1 MIYYHI
7 VLDLKILI
15 NKVSGS
21 EIMHYK
27 SGFVTIIGRPNVGKS
42 TLLNY
47 IIGEKLAIVSDKP
60 QTTRNK
66 IQCIYTG
73 DNFQIIFIDTP
84 GIHKPKNKLGEY
96 MVNVSKETLS
106 EVDVILLIVDES
118 LKIGP
123 GDKFILEEIKDIKTD
138 KILVINKVDKLTDEE
153 VDIIR
158 NNYKELGIFKEI
170 IPLSAINGKG
180 VDFLIKAI
188 LKYLPEG
195 PQYFP
200 ADMIT
205 DQPERQIVAEI
216 IREKA
221 LNYLDEEVPHG
232 IAVGIE
238 SMKQREDK
246 DIIDIRAVIY
256 CERESHKG
264 IIIGKN
270 GRKLKGIGKSARQDI
285 EALLGSKVYL
295 ELWVK
300 VEKNWREKENIIKH
314 FGYK

>member
-1 MIYYHI
+1 
-7 VLDLKILI
+7 
-15 NKVSGS
+15 
-21 EIMHYK
+21 MHYK

>member
-1 MIYYHI
+1 M
-7 VLDLKILI
+7 K
-15 NKVSGS
+15 
-21 EIMHYK
+21 YK

-47 IIGEKLAIVSDKP
+47 IIGEKMAIVSNKP

-73 DNFQIIFIDTP
+73 DDFQIIFIDTP

-96 MVNVSKETLS
+96 MVNVSKDTLA
-106 EVDVILLIVDES
+106 EVDAILWLVDES
-118 LKIGP
+118 TEIGP
-123 GDKFILEEIKDIKTD
+123 GDKFIFEELKNIKTD
-138 KILVINKVDKLTDEE
+138 KILVINKIDKLKSEE
-153 VDIIR
+153 IEIIK

-170 IPLSAINGKG
+170 IPLSAATGKG
-180 VDFLIKAI
+180 VNSLIKAL
-188 LKYLPEG
+188 LKLLPKG

-200 ADMIT
+200 SDMIT

-221 LNYLDEEVPHG
+221 LNYLEEEVPHG

-246 DIIDIRAVIY
+246 DIIDVSATIY

-285 EALLGSKVYL
+285 EALLGSQIYL

-300 VEKNWREKENIIKH
+300 VEKNWREKEKLIKY

>member
-1 MIYYHI
+1 M
-7 VLDLKILI
+7 K
-15 NKVSGS
+15 
-21 EIMHYK
+21 YK

-47 IIGEKLAIVSDKP
+47 IIGEKMAIVSDKP

-73 DNFQIIFIDTP
+73 EDFQIIFIDTP

-96 MVNVSKETLS
+96 MVNISKDTLS
-106 EVDVILLIVDES
+106 EVDVILWLVDES
-118 LKIGP
+118 LEMGP
-123 GDKFILEEIKDIKTD
+123 GDKFILEELKDIKTE
-138 KILVINKVDKLTDEE
+138 KILVINKIDKLKSEE
-153 VDIIR
+153 IELIR
-158 NNYKELGIFKEI
+158 NNYEQLGIFKDI
-170 IPLSAINGKG
+170 IPLSAIKGKG
-180 VDFLIKAI
+180 VDTLIKAI
-188 LKYLPEG
+188 LKELPEG

-205 DQPERQIVAEI
+205 DQPERQIVSEI

-232 IAVGIE
+232 IAVGIDL
-238 SMKQREDK
+238 MRQREDK
-246 DIIDIRAVIY
+246 DIIDINATIY

-285 EALLGSKVYL
+285 EALLGSQIYL

-300 VEKNWREKENIIKH
+300 VEKNWREKEKIIKY

>member
-1 MIYYHI
+1 M
-7 VLDLKILI
+7 K
-15 NKVSGS
+15 
-21 EIMHYK
+21 YK

-42 TLLNY
+42 TLLNH
-47 IIGEKLAIVSDKP
+47 IIGEKMAIVSDKP

-73 DNFQIIFIDTP
+73 DDFQIIFIDTP

-96 MVNVSKETLS
+96 MVNVSKETLA
-106 EVDVILLIVDES
+106 EVDVILWLVDDS
-118 LKIGP
+118 LEMGL
-123 GDKFILEEIKDIKTD
+123 GDKFIFEELKNIKTD
-138 KILVINKVDKLTDEE
+138 KILVVNKIDKLKSEE
-153 VDIIR
+153 IDIIK
-158 NNYKELGIFKEI
+158 NNYKELEIFKEI
-170 IPLSAINGKG
+170 ILLSAIKGKG
-180 VDFLIKAI
+180 VDSLIKAI
-188 LKYLPEG
+188 LKLLPEG

-200 ADMIT
+200 DDMIT

-221 LNYLDEEVPHG
+221 LNYLEEEVPHG
-232 IAVGIE
+232 IAVGIDLLR
-238 SMKQREDK
+238 KREDK
-246 DIIDIRAVIY
+246 DIIDVNATIY

-285 EALLGSKVYL
+285 EALLGSQIYL

-300 VEKNWREKENIIKH
+300 VEKNWREKEKLIKY

>member
-1 MIYYHI
+1 MKYR
-7 VLDLKILI
+7 
-15 NKVSGS
+15 
-21 EIMHYK
+21 

-42 TLLNY
+42 TLLNH
-47 IIGEKLAIVSDKP
+47 ILGEKMAIVSDKP

-66 IQCIYTG
+66 IQCIYTEN
-73 DNFQIIFIDTP
+73 DFQIIFIDTP

-96 MVNVSKETLS
+96 MVNVSKDTLN
-106 EVDVILLIVDES
+106 EVDVILWLVDES
-118 LKIGP
+118 LEMGP
-123 GDKFILEEIKDIKTD
+123 GDKFILEELKNIKTD
-138 KILVINKVDKLTDEE
+138 KILVINKTDKLKSDDIEIIKNNYRE
-153 VDIIR
+153 LDIFKDIIP
-158 NNYKELGIFKEI
+158 I
-170 IPLSAINGKG
+170 SAITGKG
-180 VDFLIKAI
+180 IDSLIKAI
-188 LKYLPEG
+188 LNLLPEG

-205 DQPERQIVAEI
+205 DQPERQIVSEI

-221 LNYLDEEVPHG
+221 LNYLDEEIPHG

-238 SMKQREDK
+238 SLRKRENQ
-246 DIIDIRAVIY
+246 DIIDVQATIY

-285 EALLGSKVYL
+285 EALLGSQIYL

-300 VEKNWREKENIIKH
+300 VEKNWREKEKLLKQ
-314 FGYK
+314 FGYR

>member
-1 MIYYHI
+1 M
-7 VLDLKILI
+7 K
-15 NKVSGS
+15 
-21 EIMHYK
+21 YK

-42 TLLNY
+42 TLLNH
-47 IIGEKLAIVSDKP
+47 IIGEKMAIVSDKP

-73 DNFQIIFIDTP
+73 DDFQIIFIDTP

-96 MVNVSKETLS
+96 MVNVSKETLA
-106 EVDVILLIVDES
+106 EVDVILWLVDDS
-118 LKIGP
+118 LEMGP
-123 GDKFILEEIKDIKTD
+123 GDKFIFEELKNIKTD
-138 KILVINKVDKLTDEE
+138 KILVVNKIDKLKSEE
-153 VDIIR
+153 IDIIK
-158 NNYKELGIFKEI
+158 NNYKELEIFKEI
-170 IPLSAINGKG
+170 ILLSAIKGKG
-180 VDFLIKAI
+180 VDSLIKAI
-188 LKYLPEG
+188 LKLLPEG

-200 ADMIT
+200 DDMIT

-221 LNYLDEEVPHG
+221 LNYLEEEVPHG
-232 IAVGIE
+232 IAVGIDLLR
-238 SMKQREDK
+238 KREDK
-246 DIIDIRAVIY
+246 DIIDVNATIY

-285 EALLGSKVYL
+285 EALLGSQIYL

-300 VEKNWREKENIIKH
+300 VEKNWREKEKLIKY

>member
-1 MIYYHI
+1 M
-7 VLDLKILI
+7 
-15 NKVSGS
+15 
-21 EIMHYK
+21 EFK

-42 TLLNY
+42 TLLNC
-47 IIGEKLAIVSDKP
+47 ILGEKMAIVSDKP

-66 IQCIYTG
+66 IQCIYTD

-84 GIHKPKNKLGEY
+84 GMHKPKNKLGEY
-96 MVNVSKETLS
+96 MVKISKETLS
-106 EVDVILLIVDES
+106 EVDIILWVVDDS
-118 LKIGP
+118 LEMGP
-123 GDKFILEEIKDIKTD
+123 GDKYILEELKKIKTD
-138 KILVINKVDKLTDEE
+138 KILVINKIDKLNSSQVEQ
-153 VDIIR
+153 IKS
-158 NNYKELGIFKEI
+158 NYKKYDIFKDMVS
-170 IPLSAINGKG
+170 LSAATGKG
-180 VDFLIKAI
+180 VKSLIDSIIK
-188 LKYLPEG
+188 LLPRG

-200 ADMIT
+200 KDMIT

-232 IAVGIE
+232 IAVGID
-238 SMKQREDK
+238 SMKKRENSDL
-246 DIIDIRAVIY
+246 IDIDATIY

-285 EALLGSKVYL
+285 EALLGSQIYL
-295 ELWVK
+295 NIWVK
-300 VEKNWREKENIIKH
+300 VEKNWREKEKTLKY

>member
-1 MIYYHI
+1 M
-7 VLDLKILI
+7 K
-15 NKVSGS
+15 
-21 EIMHYK
+21 YK

-47 IIGEKLAIVSDKP
+47 IIGEKMAIVSDKP
-60 QTTRNK
+60 QTTRNR

-96 MVNVSKETLS
+96 MVNISKDTLA
-106 EVDVILLIVDES
+106 EVDVILWLVDES
-118 LKIGP
+118 LEMGP
-123 GDKFILEEIKDIKTD
+123 GDKFILEELKDIKTD
-138 KILVINKVDKLTDEE
+138 KILVINKIDKLLPD
-153 VDIIR
+153 DIETIK
-158 NNYKELGIFKEI
+158 NNYKETGIFKDI
-170 IPLSAINGKG
+170 IPLSAIKGKG
-180 VDFLIKAI
+180 VESLIKSI
-188 LKYLPEG
+188 LKKLPEG

-232 IAVGIE
+232 IAVGIDI
-238 SMKQREDK
+238 MRQREDK
-246 DIIDIRAVIY
+246 DIIDVNATIY

-285 EALLGSKVYL
+285 EALLGSQIYL

-300 VEKNWREKENIIKH
+300 VEKNWRAKEKLIKY

>member
-1 MIYYHI
+1 MKYR
-7 VLDLKILI
+7 
-15 NKVSGS
+15 
-21 EIMHYK
+21 

-42 TLLNY
+42 TLLNH
-47 IIGEKLAIVSDKP
+47 ILGEKMAIVSDKP

-66 IQCIYTG
+66 IQCIYTE
-73 DNFQIIFIDTP
+73 NHFQIIFIDTP

-96 MVNVSKETLS
+96 MVNVSKDTLN
-106 EVDVILLIVDES
+106 EVDVILWLVDES
-118 LKIGP
+118 LEMGP
-123 GDKFILEEIKDIKTD
+123 GDKFILEELKNIKTD
-138 KILVINKVDKLTDEE
+138 KILVINKTDKLKSDDIEIIKNNYRE
-153 VDIIR
+153 LDIFKDIIP
-158 NNYKELGIFKEI
+158 I
-170 IPLSAINGKG
+170 SAITGKG
-180 VDFLIKAI
+180 IDSLIKAI
-188 LKYLPEG
+188 LNLLPEG

-205 DQPERQIVAEI
+205 DQPERQIVSEI

-221 LNYLDEEVPHG
+221 LNYLDEEIPHG

-238 SMKQREDK
+238 SLRKRENQ
-246 DIIDIRAVIY
+246 DIIDVQATIY

-285 EALLGSKVYL
+285 EALLGSQIYL

-300 VEKNWREKENIIKH
+300 VEKNWREKEKLLKQ
-314 FGYK
+314 FGYR

>member
-1 MIYYHI
+1 MKYR
-7 VLDLKILI
+7 
-15 NKVSGS
+15 
-21 EIMHYK
+21 

-42 TLLNY
+42 TLLNH
-47 IIGEKLAIVSDKP
+47 ILGEKMAIVSDKP

-66 IQCIYTG
+66 IQCIYTEN
-73 DNFQIIFIDTP
+73 DFQIIFIDTP

-96 MVNVSKETLS
+96 MVNVSKDTLN
-106 EVDVILLIVDES
+106 EVDVILWLVDES
-118 LKIGP
+118 LEMGP
-123 GDKFILEEIKDIKTD
+123 GDKFILEELKNIKTD
-138 KILVINKVDKLTDEE
+138 KILVINKTDKLKSDDIEIIKNNYSE
-153 VDIIR
+153 LDIFKDIIP
-158 NNYKELGIFKEI
+158 I
-170 IPLSAINGKG
+170 SAITGKG
-180 VDFLIKAI
+180 INSLIKAI
-188 LKYLPEG
+188 LNLLPEG

-205 DQPERQIVAEI
+205 DQPERQIVSEI

-221 LNYLDEEVPHG
+221 LNYLDEEIPHG

-238 SMKQREDK
+238 SLRKRENQ
-246 DIIDIRAVIY
+246 DIIDVQATIY

-285 EALLGSKVYL
+285 EALLGSQIYL

-300 VEKNWREKENIIKH
+300 VEKNWREKEKLLKQ
-314 FGYK
+314 FGYR

>member
-1 MIYYHI
+1 M
-7 VLDLKILI
+7 K
-15 NKVSGS
+15 
-21 EIMHYK
+21 YK

-47 IIGEKLAIVSDKP
+47 IIGEKMAIVSDKP

-73 DNFQIIFIDTP
+73 DNYQIIFIDTP

-96 MVNVSKETLS
+96 MVNISKETLS
-106 EVDVILLIVDES
+106 EVDVILWLVDES
-118 LKIGP
+118 LEMGP
-123 GDKFILEEIKDIKTD
+123 GDKFILEELKDIKTE
-138 KILVINKVDKLTDEE
+138 KILVINKIDKLKSDDVE
-153 VDIIR
+153 VIK
-158 NNYKELGIFKEI
+158 NNYKELGIFKDI

-180 VDFLIKAI
+180 VDSLIKAI
-188 LKYLPEG
+188 LKVLPEG

-232 IAVGIE
+232 IAVGIDL
-238 SMKQREDK
+238 MRQREDK
-246 DIIDIRAVIY
+246 DIIDINATIY

-285 EALLGSKVYL
+285 EALLGSQIYL

-300 VEKNWREKENIIKH
+300 VEKNWREKEKTIKY